1 MFGLLWAAAPPAA
14 AAAKAS
20 VATVQTVQRIFGIG
34 RMTTPVKAKRS
45 RVDGQMTGVAG
56 ELFVAAELMKRGL
69 QTSITFGNAKA
80 VDLLTFNAATGR
92 TFTVQVKA
100 LRKRSDFPI
109 SHRRVSAQHVYVFVV
124 LNKPGE
130 QVRYYVVPG
139 QVLAADPDRFGKWF
153 VDDRFPGVHPRFLED
168 FAENWSL
175 FDANNF

>member
-1 MFGLLWAAAPPAA
+1 
-14 AAAKAS
+14 
-20 VATVQTVQRIFGIG
+20 
-34 RMTTPVKAKRS
+34 MTTPVKAKRS

-56 ELFVAAELMKRGL
+56 ELVVAAELMKRGL